1 MKLCIISDTHSRHH
15 LIKELPNA
23 DVIIHCGDISNIGGE
38 YEIYNFF
45 YWFSNLIQF
54 EYKIMIAGNHDFLFE
69 KNKSLVLSMKPN
81 NVIYLEDSEVI
92 INNTKFYGTPVSK
105 IFNNWAFNRD
115 NKKLQKHW
123 EAIPDDVD
131 VLITHEPPY
140 GILDLGVSNKHIG
153 SISLYNEVVNRIK
166 PKLHCFGHAHNSYG
180 KIIKNDITFI
190 NSSILDSLYYIKKNH
205 K

>member
-1 MKLCIISDTHSRHH
+1 
-15 LIKELPNA
+15 
-23 DVIIHCGDISNIGGE
+23 
-38 YEIYNFF
+38 
-45 YWFSNLIQF
+45 
-54 EYKIMIAGNHDFLFE
+54 
-69 KNKSLVLSMKPN
+69 MKPN

-140 GILDLGVSNKHIG
+140 GILDLGVSNEHIG

-190 NSSILDSLYYIKKNH
+190 NSSILDSLYYIKNKPQIIEI
-205 K
+205 